1 MRRAAPM
8 RCARLTESG
17 PSNEKAAVG
26 AMSIRT
32 TTKTVTFMRPFRLTG
47 VDRTLPPAD
56 YRVVT
61 DEEPIEGL
69 SFPAYRRISTVIFV
83 PAPSGSAVEMVTV
96 DPLDLEA
103 ALEQD
108 ATAHDAQP
116 VDGVIPDAAI
126 VTVVP

>member
-1 MRRAAPM
+1 M

-32 TTKTVTFMRPFRLTG
+32 TTKTVTFTRSFWLKG

-61 DEEPIEGL
+61 DEESIEGL
-69 SFPAYRRISTVIFV
+69 SFPAYRRISTAIFV

-108 ATAHDAQP
+108 AATHDDQP
-116 VDGVIPDAAI
+116 ADGVIPDAAI